1 MDEDDLKLKIGALE
15 HTIDYYKQK
24 LEPLEK
30 ELRELESQLPK
41 ETKTNKK

>member
-1 MDEDDLKLKIGALE
+1 MNDNDLKLKIGALE
-15 HTIDYYKQK
+15 HTIAYYKQK

-30 ELRELESQLPK
+30 ELKELESQLTK